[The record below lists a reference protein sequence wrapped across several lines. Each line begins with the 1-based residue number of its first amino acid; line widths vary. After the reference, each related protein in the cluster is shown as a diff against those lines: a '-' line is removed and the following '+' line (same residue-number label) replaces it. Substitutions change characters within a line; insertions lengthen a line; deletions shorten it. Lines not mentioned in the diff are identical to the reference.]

1 MKTMKTMPKALLR
14 LVVLLMATMMVLTLV
29 GCVSQ
34 SNKIDTSFKE
44 SDTDA
49 IVYFARILALDA
61 KAKEKFVAAS
71 RGYNMSAEGFN
82 DDDLQLDAEAVDGVS
97 LAGAKAALEAL
108 KPEGTADK
116 EKFVGWQ
123 EALTAAQVKE
133 IVTKLGNAV
142 ELEAK
147 NGPIDTILIWIG
159 KFVNILTR
167 ITGGKYVFGLFIF
180 AIIVEIL
187 MIPFGI
193 KQQKTSI
200 KQAKMRPKE
209 MAIRK
214 RYAGRNDQQTQQKM
228 NQEIQK
234 MYQEEGFNPMGG
246 CLPLLVQLPIVMAL
260 YQIVINPLRYVIG
273 MSSEFVTAITTYCTT
288 ARAAGGLGMELGAGR
303 GTIELLSSL
312 RAEGALEG
320 LKSFAYFTNG
330 ADVVAKMP
338 AESALPDFNLF
349 GMDTSLIPGFH
360 APWILLIVPVL
371 TFVVYFFS
379 MKLTRKFSY
388 QPQVDDP
395 QMGCSNKM
403 MDLMMPAMSVYITFI
418 VPAAVG
424 IYWIFKSIISTA
436 KQFIIHKAMPMP
448 TFTEEDYKA
457 AERALKGK
465 KPEKKPAG
473 ERITPSGKPVRS
485 LHHIDDEDEPLP
497 PPGQVDFDKLRR
509 EAAEKKAAEEAAAAA
524 AAEEAKKADVPN
536 LKEDRKND
544 ENK

>member
-1 MKTMKTMPKALLR
+1 MKNMKATPKALTR
-14 LVVLLMATMMVLTLV
+14 LLVLLMAVMTVLSFA
-29 GCVSQ
+29 GCMTQ
-34 SNKIDTSFKE
+34 STKIDTSFKE

-49 IVYFARILALDA
+49 VVYFARVLAMDA
-61 KAKEKFVAAS
+61 AAKEKFVAAS
-71 RGYNMSAEGFN
+71 RGYNMSADGFN
-82 DDDLQLDAEAVDGVS
+82 DDALVADPNAVEGVS
-97 LAGAKAALEAL
+97 LDGAKLALEAL
-108 KPEGTADK
+108 KPEGAADK
-116 EKFVGWQ
+116 EKFEGYCTD
-123 EALTAAQVKE
+123 LTAAQVKE
-133 IVTKLGNAV
+133 IVTKLATAV
-142 ELEAK
+142 ELEAD
-147 NGPIDTILIWIG
+147 NGPIDTILVWIG
-159 KFVNILTR
+159 KFVDILTKV
-167 ITGGKYVFGLFIF
+167 TGGKYVLGLFIF
-180 AIIVEIL
+180 AILVEAL

-193 KQQKTSI
+193 KQQKNSI

-214 RYAGRNDQQTQQKM
+214 KYAGRNDPQTQQKM
-228 NQEIQK
+228 NQEIQR

-246 CLPLLVQLPIVMAL
+246 CLPLLIQLPVVMAL

-273 MSSEFVTAITTYCTT
+273 MSSQFVTAISTYCTT
-288 ARAAGGLGMELGAGR
+288 AKAAGGLGMELSAGR
-303 GTIELLSSL
+303 GTIELLSGL
-312 RAEGALEG
+312 KAEGALEG

-349 GMDTSLIPGFH
+349 GMDTSLIPGFR
-360 APWILLIVPVL
+360 APWVLLVVPAL

-379 MKLTRKFSY
+379 MKLTRKFTY
-388 QPQVDDP
+388 QPQVNDP
-395 QMGCSNKM
+395 QMGCSNKV

-424 IYWIFKSIISTA
+424 IYWIFKSIISTG
-436 KQFIIHKAMPMP
+436 KQFIIHKLMPMP

-473 ERITPSGKPVRS
+473 ERTTAGGKTVRS

-497 PPGQVDFDKLRR
+497 PPGQVDFDKIRR

-524 AAEEAKKADVPN
+524 AEEAKQKEVPN

>member
-1 MKTMKTMPKALLR
+1 MRTMKATPKALVR
-14 LVVLLMATMMVLTLV
+14 LLVLLMAVMTVLSLA
-29 GCVSQ
+29 GCMKQ
-34 SNKIDTSFKE
+34 STKIDTSFKE

-49 IVYFARILALDA
+49 VVYFARVLAMDA
-61 KAKEKFVAAS
+61 AAKEKFVAAS
-71 RGYNMSAEGFN
+71 RGYNMSAEGF
-82 DDDLQLDAEAVDGVS
+82 DDDNLQLDAEAIEGVS

-123 EALTAAQVKE
+123 SALTAAQVKE
-133 IVTKLGNAV
+133 IVQKLATSV

-159 KFVNILTR
+159 KFVDILTR
-167 ITGGKYVFGLFIF
+167 VTGGKYVFGLFIF

-187 MIPFGI
+187 MLPFGI

-214 RYAGRNDQQTQQKM
+214 KYAGRNDQQTQQKM
-228 NQEIQK
+228 TQEIQK

-246 CLPLLVQLPIVMAL
+246 CLPLLIQLPIVMAL

-273 MSSEFVTAITTYCTT
+273 MSAEFVTAITTYCTT
-288 ARAAGGLGMELGAGR
+288 AKAAGGLGMALGSGR

-312 RAEGALEG
+312 RSEGALEG

-349 GMDTSLIPGFH
+349 GLDTSLIPGFR
-360 APWILLIVPVL
+360 APWVLLVVPVL

-395 QMGCSNKM
+395 QMGCSNKV

-424 IYWIFKSIISTA
+424 IYWIFKSIISTL
-436 KQFIIHKAMPMP
+436 KQFILHKAMPMP

-465 KPEKKPAG
+465 KPEKRPAG
-473 ERITPSGKPVRS
+473 ERTTPSGKPVRS

-497 PPGQVDFDKLRR
+497 PPGQVDFEKLRR
-509 EAAEKKAAEEAAAAA
+509 EAAERKAAEEAAAAA
-524 AAEEAKKADVPN
+524 EEAKKPEVPN